1 MMSQLP
7 ALQVVLPLIAA
18 PACILLRQSSL
29 PWLIALIVS
38 WISFIISIQLVIQVS
53 DVSQI
58 SYALGGWL
66 APIGIEYRLD
76 SLNSFVLLII
86 SGMSS
91 VVIAFA
97 KNSVEQEIDKEKH
110 YLFYTGFLL
119 MLTGL
124 LGMAATG
131 DAFNVFVF
139 IEISS
144 LSSYAMIAMG
154 KDRRALSAAFTYLV
168 MGTVGATFFLIG
180 VGLMYAMTGTLNMA
194 DLAERLPAVANTKTI
209 LVSFAFISIGML
221 LKLALFPLHL
231 WLPNAYTYAPSV
243 VTAFLAATAT
253 KVAIYVLIRFGFT
266 IYGGEFVFD
275 SHPTDQILLI
285 LAVLAIA
292 ICSTVAIF
300 QVNLKRL
307 LAFSSLAQVGYIILG
322 ISFYN
327 LSGLTASIVHLF
339 NHAIT
344 KGGLFLALGCVS
356 YVVGS
361 VRIENITGLG
371 KRMPLTAFA
380 IVIGGLSLI
389 GVPLT
394 AGFISKWFLILGA
407 VNKGWWPLAL
417 LLLLT
422 SLLSVIYVWRIV
434 EAMYFKPAPENSIK
448 KEAPLS
454 MVIPTWLLV
463 IATVYFGIETSF
475 SVGIAEESARFIL
488 GSK

>member
-97 KNSVEQEIDKEKH
+97 KNSVEKEIEKEKH

-180 VGLMYAMTGTLNMA
+180 VGMMYAMTGTLNMA
-194 DLAERLPAVANTKTI
+194 DLAERLPAVANTKAI

-231 WLPNAYTYAPSV
+231 WLSV
-243 VTAFLAATAT
+243 VL
-253 KVAIYVLIRFGFT
+253 
-266 IYGGEFVFD
+266 
-275 SHPTDQILLI
+275 HLL
-285 LAVLAIA
+285 
-292 ICSTVAIF
+292 
-300 QVNLKRL
+300 
-307 LAFSSLAQVGYIILG
+307 
-322 ISFYN
+322 
-327 LSGLTASIVHLF
+327 
-339 NHAIT
+339 
-344 KGGLFLALGCVS
+344 
-356 YVVGS
+356 
-361 VRIENITGLG
+361 E
-371 KRMPLTAFA
+371 
-380 IVIGGLSLI
+380 
-389 GVPLT
+389 
-394 AGFISKWFLILGA
+394 
-407 VNKGWWPLAL
+407 
-417 LLLLT
+417 
-422 SLLSVIYVWRIV
+422 
-434 EAMYFKPAPENSIK
+434 
-448 KEAPLS
+448 
-454 MVIPTWLLV
+454 
-463 IATVYFGIETSF
+463 
-475 SVGIAEESARFIL
+475 
-488 GSK
+488 